1 MEDTD
6 FSTPKECMS
15 RQQDRR
21 RAAAQML
28 AGSGDATSE
37 NKEDRSRDI
46 KEIYMIVVDVFPVR
60 VFNNSRGCGWRRR
73 VSLSE

>member
-1 MEDTD
+1 
-6 FSTPKECMS
+6 
-15 RQQDRR
+15 
-21 RAAAQML
+21 ML
-28 AGSGDATSE
+28 VESGDATSE

-73 VSLSE
+73 VSLSNQYQQKEKEGTRYHLY